1 MAIHIRRRE
10 FITRL
15 GSAGFAWPFAARAQ
29 QPAMPVVG
37 YLDFYAAEP
46 TGIFL
51 AAFHKGL
58 SEAGYV
64 EGRNVSIEYRYAN
77 SEKERLPEMVAD
89 LIRRRVAVIVTPF
102 GTAAALAAKSA
113 TTTIPIVF
121 MTSADPMQE
130 GLVASYNRPGGN
142 VTGLSIMNVELGAKR
157 LGLLHELIPKALR
170 IAAFI
175 NPNSSIAEPL
185 IREAQ
190 VGASNIGWQLE
201 IVHASTIGD
210 IDVAFASLEQ
220 KRADAVFV
228 SSDQFFTSRR
238 VQFATLATH
247 YRLPAIYSY
256 RAFAEVGGLM
266 SYGPSLPDQY
276 RQLGVYTG
284 RMLNGEKPAELPV
297 QAPTKF
303 ELVINLGTSKT
314 LGLTIPPGVLAIA
327 DEVIE

>member
-1 MAIHIRRRE
+1 MLDLKRRE
-10 FITRL
+10 FITL
-15 GSAGFAWPFAARAQ
+15 LVGAAAWPLAARAQ
-29 QPAMPVVG
+29 QAAMPVVG

-64 EGRNVSIEYRYAN
+64 EGRNISIEYRYAN

-190 VGASNIGWQLE
+190 VGASTIGWQLE
-201 IVHASTIGD
+201 NRSC
-210 IDVAFASLEQ
+210 Q
-220 KRADAVFV
+220 YN
-228 SSDQFFTSRR
+228 RR
-238 VQFATLATH
+238 H
-247 YRLPAIYSY
+247 
-256 RAFAEVGGLM
+256 
-266 SYGPSLPDQY
+266 
-276 RQLGVYTG
+276 
-284 RMLNGEKPAELPV
+284 
-297 QAPTKF
+297 
-303 ELVINLGTSKT
+303 
-314 LGLTIPPGVLAIA
+314 
-327 DEVIE
+327 